1 MNCKLTT
8 SLGEKRCEYLAGGA
22 KALFLANFYPAV
34 FSTSATAGADGKIT
48 YNVATDGSITNVYLP
63 EDEAFFPLIA
73 EEATI
78 NFTDILQLGANNNKY
93 RQHSVTC
100 LANTDA
106 IFDGTTRDDLS
117 LGKFIAIVVDKGGQV
132 FLLGAVSG
140 IEAPANGVDY
150 NSGTAVGDA
159 VGLTLLLQGV
169 QAGKEHCAMSKL
181 PSEAVITPIITPIF
195 ETVTP

>member
-22 KALFLANFYPAV
+22 LLLFLANYYAPV
-34 FSTSATAGADGKIT
+34 FSTSATAGEDGKIV
-48 YNVATDGSITNVYLP
+48 YKTDAEGNITNVYLP

-78 NFTDILQLGANNNKY
+78 NFTDILQIGANSNKY

-106 IFDGTTRDDLS
+106 IFEGTTRDDLS
-117 LGKFIAIVVDKGGQV
+117 LGKFIAVVVDQSRQV
-132 FLLGAVSG
+132 FLLGALAG
-140 IEAPANGVDY
+140 LQAPANGADY

-169 QAGKEHCAMSKL
+169 QAGKEHASMAKL
-181 PSEAVITPIITPIF
+181 TSEAVITPIFTPA
-195 ETVTP
+195 P